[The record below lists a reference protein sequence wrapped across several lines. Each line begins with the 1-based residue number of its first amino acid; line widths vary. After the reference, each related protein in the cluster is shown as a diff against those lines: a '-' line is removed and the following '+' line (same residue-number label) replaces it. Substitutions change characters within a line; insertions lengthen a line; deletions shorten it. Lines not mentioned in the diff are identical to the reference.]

1 MTRFECDY
9 TQGAHPRILQ
19 RLLETNLDQTGGYGT
34 DEYCDRARQ
43 YIRRECRAENA
54 DVHFLVGG
62 TQTNTTV
69 IAALLRPHQGVLAA
83 DTGHIAGHETG
94 AIEATGHKVLTLPN
108 SDGKITAEQVRQ
120 AYESHWNDATN
131 EHMVQPGMVYIS
143 QSTENGTVY
152 SLAELEALSEVC
164 RACNLPLFVDGA
176 RLGYALAAEGCD
188 VTLADLARLT
198 DVFYI
203 GGTKL
208 GALMG
213 EAVVITNEAL
223 KRDFRYLIKQR
234 GGLLAKGRL
243 LGIQFETFFEDGLY
257 EEISRHAVSLAMK
270 MRDGLRELG
279 FAFLHESPTNQQFPV
294 LPDDLLEKLKA
305 KHTFSTWMKADDTHT
320 AVRFCTSWGTTEAEV
335 DELLQDAKAALSA
348 TSGPVG
354 QMSGV

>member
-19 RLLETNLDQTGGYGT
+19 RLLETNMEQTSGYGT
-34 DEYCDRARQ
+34 DEHCERARDL
-43 YIRRECRAENA
+43 IRQACEAERA

-69 IAALLRPHQGVLAA
+69 IAALLRPHQGVLSA

-94 AIEATGHKVLTLPN
+94 AIESTGHKVLTLPHQN
-108 SDGKITAEQVRQ
+108 GKITAEQVRE
-120 AYESHWNDATN
+120 AYEGHLNDGAK
-131 EHMVQPGMVYIS
+131 EHLVQPGMVYIS
-143 QSTENGTVY
+143 QSTENGTIY
-152 SLAELEALSEVC
+152 NLAELQELSAVC
-164 RACNLPLFVDGA
+164 REYGLPLFVDGA
-176 RLGYALAAEGCD
+176 RLGYALAAEGSD

-213 EAVVITNEAL
+213 EAVVIMNEAL

-243 LGIQFETFFEDGLY
+243 LGIQFETLFEDGLY
-257 EEISRHAVSLAMK
+257 FEISRHAVILAMK
-270 MRDGLRELG
+270 LRDGLQELG
-279 FAFLHESPTNQQFPV
+279 YGFLHNSPTNQQFPI
-294 LPDDLLEKLKA
+294 LPNALLEELKI
-305 KHTFSTWMKADDTHT
+305 KHTFTTWEKVDANHT
-320 AVRFCTSWGTTEAEV
+320 AVRFCTSWGTTEEEI
-335 DELLQDAKAALSA
+335 DELIGDLRGARVGLAAS
-348 TSGPVG
+348 V
-354 QMSGV
+354 

>member
-19 RLLETNLDQTGGYGT
+19 RLLETNMDQTSGYGT
-34 DEYCDRARQ
+34 DEYCERARDL
-43 YIRRECRAENA
+43 IRRECEADAA

-69 IAALLRPHQGVLAA
+69 IAALLRPHQGVLSA

-94 AIEATGHKVLTLPN
+94 AIEAAGHKVLTLPHQ
-108 SDGKITAEQVRQ
+108 DGKITAEQVRR
-120 AYESHWNDATN
+120 AYEAHENDGAK
-131 EHMVQPGMVYIS
+131 EHTVQPGMVYIS

-152 SLAELEALSEVC
+152 TLSELEALSEAC
-164 RACNLPLFVDGA
+164 RECGLPLFVDGA
-176 RLGYALAAEGCD
+176 RLGYALAAEGGD

-213 EAVVITNEAL
+213 EAVVILNEAL

-243 LGIQFETFFEDGLY
+243 LGVQFETFFEDGLY
-257 EEISRHAVSLAMK
+257 FEISRHAVSLAMK
-270 MRDGLRELG
+270 LRRGLEELG
-279 FAFLHESPTNQQFPV
+279 FGFLHDSPTNQQFPI
-294 LPDDLLEKLKA
+294 LPDDLLEGLKA
-305 KHTFSTWMKADDTHT
+305 KHSFTIWEKVDATHT
-320 AVRFCTSWGTTEAEV
+320 AVRFCTSWGTTETEV
-335 DELLQDAKAALSA
+335 DGLLGDLAALRHAAAGLNGSA
-348 TSGPVG
+348 V
-354 QMSGV
+354 

>member
-19 RLLETNLDQTGGYGT
+19 RLLETNMEQTSGYGT
-34 DEYCDRARQ
+34 DEHCERARNL
-43 YIRRECRAENA
+43 IRRECGHERA

-69 IAALLRPHQGVLAA
+69 IAALLRPHQGVLSA

-94 AIEATGHKVLTLPN
+94 AIESTGHKVLTLPHQN
-108 SDGKITAEQVRQ
+108 GKITAEQVRE
-120 AYESHWNDATN
+120 AYENHLNDGAK
-131 EHMVQPGMVYIS
+131 EHLVQPGMVYIS

-152 SLAELEALSEVC
+152 SLAELESLSAVC
-164 RACNLPLFVDGA
+164 REYGLPLFVDGA
-176 RLGYALAAEGCD
+176 RLGYALAAEGGD

-213 EAVVITNEAL
+213 EAVVIVNEAL

-243 LGIQFETFFEDGLY
+243 LGIQFETLFEDGLY
-257 EEISRHAVSLAMK
+257 FEISRHAVSLAMK
-270 MRDGLRELG
+270 LRSGIQESGFGL
-279 FAFLHESPTNQQFPV
+279 LHNSPTNQQFPI
-294 LPDDLLEKLKA
+294 LPNDLLESLKT
-305 KHTFSTWMKADDTHT
+305 KHTFTIWEKVDETHT
-320 AVRFCTSWGTTEAEV
+320 AVRFCTSWGTTEEEI
-335 DELLQDAKAALSA
+335 DELVRDLQGAAVRTAEL
-348 TSGPVG
+348 V
-354 QMSGV
+354 

>member
-19 RLLETNLDQTGGYGT
+19 RLLETNMEQTSGYGT
-34 DEYCDRARQ
+34 DEHCERARDL
-43 YIRRECRAENA
+43 IRQACAAESA

-94 AIEATGHKVLTLPN
+94 AIESTGHKVLTLPHQN
-108 SDGKITAEQVRQ
+108 GKITAEQVRE
-120 AYESHWNDATN
+120 AYEAHLNDGAK
-131 EHMVQPGMVYIS
+131 EHLVQPGMVYIS
-143 QSTENGTVY
+143 QSTENGTIY
-152 SLAELEALSEVC
+152 NLAELQALSAVC
-164 RACNLPLFVDGA
+164 REYALPLFVDGA
-176 RLGYALAAEGCD
+176 RLGYALAAEGGD

-213 EAVVITNEAL
+213 EAVVIVNETL

-243 LGIQFETFFEDGLY
+243 LGIQFETLFEDGLY
-257 EEISRHAVSLAMK
+257 FEISRRAVSLAMK
-270 MRDGLRELG
+270 LRSGIQELG
-279 FAFLHESPTNQQFPV
+279 YGFLHNSPTNQQFPI
-294 LPDDLLEKLKA
+294 LPNELLEELKT
-305 KHTFSTWMKADDTHT
+305 KHTFTTWEKADEQHT
-320 AVRFCTSWGTTEAEV
+320 AVRFCTSWGTTEEEI
-335 DELLQDAKAALSA
+335 DELLADL
-348 TSGPVG
+348 
-354 QMSGV
+354 SGVQQKEQIPADVLC

>member
-19 RLLETNLDQTGGYGT
+19 RLLETNMEQTSGYGT
-34 DEYCDRARQ
+34 DEHCERARDL
-43 YIRRECRAENA
+43 IRQACAAERA

-69 IAALLRPHQGVLAA
+69 IAALLRPHQGVLSA

-94 AIEATGHKVLTLPN
+94 AIESTGHKVLTLPHQN
-108 SDGKITAEQVRQ
+108 GKITAQQVRE
-120 AYESHWNDATN
+120 AYENHLSDGAK
-131 EHMVQPGMVYIS
+131 EHLVQPGMVYIS
-143 QSTENGTVY
+143 QSTENGTIY
-152 SLAELEALSEVC
+152 NLAELEALSAVC
-164 RACNLPLFVDGA
+164 REYALPLFVDGA
-176 RLGYALAAEGCD
+176 RLGYALAAEGSD

-213 EAVVITNEAL
+213 EAVVIMNEAL

-243 LGIQFETFFEDGLY
+243 LGIQFETLFEDGLY
-257 EEISRHAVSLAMK
+257 FEISRHAVSLAMK
-270 MRDGLRELG
+270 LRSGIQELG
-279 FAFLHESPTNQQFPV
+279 YGFLHNSPTNQQFPI
-294 LPDDLLEKLKA
+294 LPNELLEELKT
-305 KHTFSTWMKADDTHT
+305 KHTFTTWEKVDEKHT
-320 AVRFCTSWGTTEAEV
+320 AVRFCTSWGTTDEEI
-335 DELLQDAKAALSA
+335 DELLADLQGVKQKEQMLADALC
-348 TSGPVG
+348 
-354 QMSGV
+354 

>member
-1 MTRFECDY
+1 MTRFESDY

-19 RLLETNLDQTGGYGT
+19 RLLETNMDQTSGYGT
-34 DEYCDRARQ
+34 DEYCDRARAL
-43 YIRRECRAENA
+43 IRRECRSEQA

-69 IAALLRPHQGVLAA
+69 IAALLRPHQGVLSA

-94 AIEATGHKVLTLPN
+94 AIESTGHKVLTLPHQ
-108 SDGKITAEQVRQ
+108 DGKITAQQVRQ
-120 AYESHWNDATN
+120 ACLDHWTDDARQHT
-131 EHMVQPGMVYIS
+131 VQPGMVYIS

-152 SLAELEALSEVC
+152 SLAELEALSQVC
-164 RACNLPLFVDGA
+164 REYGLPLFVDGA
-176 RLGYALAAEGCD
+176 RLGYALAAESSD

-213 EAVVITNEAL
+213 EAVVISNEAL

-243 LGIQFETFFEDGLY
+243 LGIQFETLFENGLY
-257 EEISRHAVSLAMK
+257 FDISRNAVNLAVK
-270 MRDGLRELG
+270 LRDALG
-279 FAFLHESPTNQQFPV
+279 GMGFGFLHASPTNQQFPI
-294 LPDDLLEKLKA
+294 LPDALLNGLRKQ
-305 KHTFSTWMKADDTHT
+305 HTFSTWAKVDAGHT
-320 AVRFCTSWGTTEAEV
+320 AVRFCTSWGTTEAEI
-335 DELLQDAKAALSA
+335 DELIGDVRALA
-348 TSGPVG
+348 FPEGLEVR
-354 QMSGV
+354 QLENA

>member
-1 MTRFECDY
+1 MTRFENDY

-19 RLLETNLDQTGGYGT
+19 SLLATNMDQTGGYGT
-34 DEYCDRARQ
+34 DEYCDRARTL
-43 YIRRECRAENA
+43 IRRECDAEQA

-94 AIEATGHKVLTLPN
+94 AIESTGHKVLTLPHQ
-108 SDGKITAEQVRQ
+108 DGKITAQQVRQ
-120 AYESHWNDATN
+120 AYLDHWNDAA
-131 EHMVQPGMVYIS
+131 HQHRVQPGMVYIS

-152 SLAELEALSEVC
+152 SLAELEALSAVC
-164 RACNLPLFVDGA
+164 REYGLPLFVDGA
-176 RLGYALAAEGCD
+176 RLGYALAAEGGD

-213 EAVVITNEAL
+213 EAVVILNEAL

-243 LGIQFETFFEDGLY
+243 LGIQFETLFEDGLY
-257 EEISRHAVSLAMK
+257 FEISRSAVSLAVK
-270 MRDGLRELG
+270 LRDALG
-279 FAFLHESPTNQQFPV
+279 GMGFGFLHASPTNQQFPV
-294 LPDDLLEKLKA
+294 LPDRLLKA
-305 KHTFSTWMKADDTHT
+305 LEAKHSFSVWAKVDENHT
-320 AVRFCTSWGTTEAEV
+320 AVRFCTSWGTTEEEV
-335 DELLQDAKAALSA
+335 NGLVEDIRAAA
-348 TSGPVG
+348 VPGG
-354 QMSGV
+354 ARG

>member
-9 TQGAHPRILQ
+9 TQGAHPRIMQ
-19 RLLETNLDQTGGYGT
+19 RLMETNMQQTSGYGT
-34 DEYCDRARQ
+34 DEYCDRARDL
-43 YIRRECRAENA
+43 IRSACEAPEA

-69 IAALLRPHQGVLAA
+69 IAALLRPHQGVLSAE
-83 DTGHIAGHETG
+83 TGHIAGHESG
-94 AIEATGHKVLTLPN
+94 AIEATGHKVLTLP
-108 SDGKITAEQVRQ
+108 SGDGKITAEQVRR
-120 AYESHWNDATN
+120 AYDDHWNDATH

-143 QSTENGTVY
+143 QSTENGTIY
-152 SLAELEALSEVC
+152 SLAELEALSAVC
-164 RACNLPLFVDGA
+164 RELSLPLFVDGA
-176 RLGYALAAEGCD
+176 RLGYALAAEGSD

-213 EAVVITNEAL
+213 EAVVIMNEAL

-257 EEISRHAVSLAMK
+257 EEISRHAVGLAMK
-270 MRDGLRELG
+270 LRDGLRELG
-279 FAFLHESPTNQQFPV
+279 LRFLHESPTNQQFPV
-294 LPDDLLEKLKA
+294 LPDELLEALKA
-305 KHTFSTWMKADDTHT
+305 KHAFSTWMKIDDAHT
-320 AVRFCTSWGTTEAEV
+320 AVRFCTSWGTTEGEV
-335 DELLQDAKAALSA
+335 EELLQDVKAALSF
-348 TSGPVG
+348 SSNPV
-354 QMSGV
+354 SEASRV